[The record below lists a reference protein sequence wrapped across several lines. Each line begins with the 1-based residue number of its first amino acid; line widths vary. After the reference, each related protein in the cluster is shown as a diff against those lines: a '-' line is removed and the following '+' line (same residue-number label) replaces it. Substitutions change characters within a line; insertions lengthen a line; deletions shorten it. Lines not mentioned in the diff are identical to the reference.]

1 MTALPRALL
10 DTSVVIDLDVLP
22 ADELPEEIAVS
33 TLTLAELAAGPHA
46 TDDPT
51 ERAKRQDRL
60 QRIETL
66 VDPLP
71 FDVHAARA
79 YGRVYAATRGASRK
93 ARGSRAVDLMIA
105 AVALAHNL
113 PLLTRNP
120 EDFSH
125 LASSGLQVVA
135 V

>member
-1 MTALPRALL
+1 MTTLVRALL
-10 DTSVVIDLDVLP
+10 DTSVVIDLDVVPARDLP
-22 ADELPEEIAVS
+22 DEVAVS

-46 TDDPT
+46 TDDPA
-51 ERAKRQDRL
+51 ERANRQDRL

-79 YGRVYAATRGASRK
+79 YGRIYAATRGASRK
-93 ARGSRAVDLMIA
+93 PRGSRAVDLMIA
-105 AVALAHNL
+105 AVALAHDL

-120 EDFSH
+120 EHFRH

-135 V
+135 I